1 MFAGLS
7 AETAGLTDELRGLA
21 AARWRLLRMELVSA
35 RDQVRK
41 LAIVLVAAFCAGLAS
56 LPVLIVAAGD
66 ALDEK
71 LGLPRWAWLLASGL
85 LLLAGACFSA
95 WLAWRRFRRDFIGLT
110 ESLEELQEDL
120 VWLREF
126 GKRSPSDSTSEKH

>member
-7 AETAGLTDELRGLA
+7 AETAGLTDELRALA
-21 AARWRLLRMELVSA
+21 AARWRLLQMELVSA

-41 LAIVLVAAFCAGLAS
+41 LAIVLFAAFCAVLVS

-66 ALDEK
+66 ALDGK

-85 LLLAGACFSA
+85 LLLTSACLSA
-95 WLAWRRFRRDFIGLT
+95 WLSWRRFRREFVGLA

-120 VWLREF
+120 VWLREWREP
-126 GKRSPSDSTSEKH
+126 KP